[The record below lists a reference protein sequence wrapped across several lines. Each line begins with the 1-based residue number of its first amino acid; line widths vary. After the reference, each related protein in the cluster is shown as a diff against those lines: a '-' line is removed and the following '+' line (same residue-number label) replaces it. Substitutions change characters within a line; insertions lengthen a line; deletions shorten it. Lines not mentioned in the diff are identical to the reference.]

1 MLDPKLIKEK
11 PEMIRNMLKSRA
23 VEFDLDELIKTDEKR
38 REFIIK
44 TDELRKKKNQ
54 VGIRISEKKKA
65 KEDASSILA
74 EMKNISSELTKLES
88 EQEEIENKYLKLAST
103 IPNLVHESVPIGIDD
118 SANIEIKKWGN
129 IPKFD
134 FKVKDHIDISE
145 NLNLVD
151 LERAA
156 KVAGARFYYLK
167 NDLVRLNQALINFGL
182 DFLAEKGYSLIQ
194 PPYMINRESME
205 GAVIAEDFEEV
216 IYKIQDEDLYMIGTS
231 EHAMAAMHSKEIIE
245 GKNIPMKYAGI
256 SPCFRKE
263 AGAHG
268 RDQKGIFRVHQFDKI
283 EQFVFSKPEDSW
295 KEHEKLLAVA
305 EEFYQKLEIPYRVML
320 LSTGDIGK
328 ISAKTYDIEAWM
340 AGQNAYREI
349 VSCSNCLEYQAR
361 RLKIRFRDKTNED
374 TQYIHTL
381 NSTLIATTRVLVSI
395 MENFQTKEG
404 HIRIPQ
410 GFTAIYGKSE
420 RDILT
425 YPYILDLK
433 FVKNWH
439 AEKVE

>member
-11 PEMIRNMLKSRA
+11 SQVIKDMLKARS
-23 VEFDLDELIKTDEKR
+23 VDFDLEGLIDSDQKR

-54 VGIRISEKKKA
+54 VALNISEKKKRG
-65 KEDASSILA
+65 EDISSILA
-74 EMKNISSELTKLES
+74 EMKNISEELSKLEVD
-88 EQEEIENKYLKLAST
+88 QNDIEKKYLKLAAS
-103 IPNLVHESVPIGIDD
+103 IPNLIHESVPIGKDEE
-118 SANIEIKKWGN
+118 SNKEIKKWGN

-134 FKVKDHIDISE
+134 FKIKDHIDISE
-145 NLNLVD
+145 DLDLVD

-182 DFLAEKGYSLIQ
+182 DFLREKGYSVVQ

-216 IYKIQDEDLYMIGTS
+216 IYKIDNQDLYMIGTS

-245 GKNIPMKYAGI
+245 GKDIPKKYAGI

-295 KEHEKLLAVA
+295 KEHEKLLSIA

-320 LSTGDIGK
+320 LSTGDTGN

-374 TQYIHTL
+374 TQYVHTL
-381 NSTLIATTRVLVSI
+381 NSTLIATTRVLVAI
-395 MENFQTKEG
+395 MENFQTKDG
-404 HIRIPQ
+404 HIRIPEVLQ
-410 GFTAIYGKSE
+410 GYMGNQKEI
-420 RDILT
+420 
-425 YPYILDLK
+425 
-433 FVKNWH
+433 
-439 AEKVE
+439 

>member
-11 PEMIRNMLKSRA
+11 PEIIRNMLKSRA
-23 VEFDLDELIKTDEKR
+23 VEFDLEGLIESDQKR

-54 VGIRISEKKKA
+54 VAITISEKKKDG
-65 KEDASSILA
+65 EDASSILA
-74 EMKNISSELTKLES
+74 EMKNISNELTKLES
-88 EQEEIENKYLKLAST
+88 EQEHIESKYLKLAST
-103 IPNLVHESVPIGIDD
+103 IPNLVHESVPIGPDE
-118 SANIEIKKWGN
+118 STNKEIKRWGN
-129 IPKFD
+129 IPEFD
-134 FKVKDHIDISE
+134 FKIKDHIDISE
-145 NLNLVD
+145 DLNLVD

-167 NDLVRLNQALINFGL
+167 NDLVRLNQALIHFGL
-182 DFLAEKGYSLIQ
+182 DFLAEKGYSLVQ

-216 IYKIQDEDLYMIGTS
+216 IYKVQEEDLYMIGTS

-283 EQFVFSKPEDSW
+283 EQFIFSKPEDSW
-295 KEHEKLLAVA
+295 KEHEKMLAVA

-374 TQYIHTL
+374 TQYVHTL
-381 NSTLIATTRVLVSI
+381 NSTLIATTRVLVAI
-395 MENFQTKEG
+395 MENFQTKDG

-410 GFTAIYGKSE
+410 VLQSYMGNQKEI
-420 RDILT
+420 
-425 YPYILDLK
+425 
-433 FVKNWH
+433 
-439 AEKVE
+439 

>member
-11 PEMIRNMLKSRA
+11 PEIIRDMLKSRA
-23 VEFDLDELIKTDEKR
+23 VEFDLDGLIESDQKR

-54 VGIRISEKKKA
+54 VAMVISEKKKA
-65 KEDASSILA
+65 GEDASSILT
-74 EMKNISSELTKLES
+74 EMKNISTELTELES
-88 EQEEIENKYLKLAST
+88 EQEEIEKKYLKLAST
-103 IPNLVHESVPIGIDD
+103 IPNLVDKSVPIGPDE
-118 SANIEIKKWGN
+118 SANKEIKKWGD

-134 FKVKDHIDISE
+134 FKIKDHIDISE
-145 NLNLVD
+145 DLNLVD

-167 NDLVRLNQALINFGL
+167 NDLVRLNQALIHFGL
-182 DFLAEKGYSLIQ
+182 DFLAEKGYSLVQ

-216 IYKIQDEDLYMIGTS
+216 IYKVQEEDLYMIGTS

-283 EQFVFSKPEDSW
+283 EQFIFSKPEDSW
-295 KEHEKLLAVA
+295 KEHEKMLEIA
-305 EEFYQKLEIPYRVML
+305 EEFYQKLGIPYRVML

-374 TQYIHTL
+374 TQYVHTL
-381 NSTLIATTRVLVSI
+381 NSTLIATTRVLVAI
-395 MENFQTKEG
+395 MENFQTKDG

-410 GFTAIYGKSE
+410 VLQSYMGNQKEI
-420 RDILT
+420 
-425 YPYILDLK
+425 
-433 FVKNWH
+433 
-439 AEKVE
+439 

>member
-11 PEMIRNMLKSRA
+11 PQVIQDMLKARA
-23 VEFDLDELIKTDEKR
+23 VEFDLEGLIESDQKR

-54 VGIRISEKKKA
+54 VALTISEKKKA
-65 KEDASSILA
+65 GEDISGILE
-74 EMKNISSELTKLES
+74 EMKKVSEELTKLEL
-88 EQEEIENKYLKLAST
+88 EQNNVEKKYLKLASS
-103 IPNLVHESVPIGIDD
+103 IPNLIHESVPIGKDD
-118 SANIEIKKWGN
+118 ESNKEIKKWGD
-129 IPKFD
+129 IPEFD
-134 FKVKDHIDISE
+134 FKIKDHIDISE
-145 NLNLVD
+145 DLDLVD

-182 DFLAEKGYSLIQ
+182 DFLREKGYSVVQ

-205 GAVIAEDFEEV
+205 GAVFADDFEEV
-216 IYKIQDEDLYMIGTS
+216 IYKIDNEDLYMIGTS

-245 GKNIPMKYAGI
+245 GKDIPKKYAGI

-283 EQFVFSKPEDSW
+283 EQFIFSKPEDSW
-295 KEHEKLLAVA
+295 KEHEKLLSIA
-305 EEFYQKLEIPYRVML
+305 EEFYQKLKIPYRVML
-320 LSTGDIGK
+320 LSTGDTGN

-361 RLKIRFRDKTNED
+361 RLKIRFRDKTNDD
-374 TQYIHTL
+374 TQYVHTL
-381 NSTLIATTRVLVSI
+381 NSTLIATTRVLVAI
-395 MENFQTKEG
+395 MENFQTKDG
-404 HIRIPQ
+404 HIRIPEVLQ
-410 GFTAIYGKSE
+410 GYMGNQKEI
-420 RDILT
+420 
-425 YPYILDLK
+425 
-433 FVKNWH
+433 
-439 AEKVE
+439 

>member
-1 MLDPKLIKEK
+1 MLDPKLIKEN
-11 PEMIRNMLKSRA
+11 PEIIRSMLKSRA
-23 VEFDLDELIKTDEKR
+23 VEFDLDGLIELDKKR

-54 VGIRISEKKKA
+54 VAIIISEKKKGG
-65 KEDASSILA
+65 DDISSILA
-74 EMKNISSELTKLES
+74 EMKNISNEITESES
-88 EQEEIENKYLKLAST
+88 EQENIESKYLKLAST
-103 IPNLVHESVPIGIDD
+103 IPNLVHESVPIGVDD

-129 IPKFD
+129 IPEFD
-134 FKVKDHIDISE
+134 FKIKDHIDISE
-145 NLNLVD
+145 DLNLVD

-167 NDLVRLNQALINFGL
+167 NDLVRLNQALIHFGL

-216 IYKIQDEDLYMIGTS
+216 IYKIQEEDLYMIGTS

-245 GKNIPMKYAGI
+245 GKEIPMKYAGI

-295 KEHEKLLAVA
+295 KEHEKMLAVA

-374 TQYIHTL
+374 TQYVHTL
-381 NSTLIATTRVLVSI
+381 NSTLIATTRVLVAI
-395 MENFQTKEG
+395 MENFQTKDG

-410 GFTAIYGKSE
+410 VLQRYMGNQKEI
-420 RDILT
+420 
-425 YPYILDLK
+425 
-433 FVKNWH
+433 
-439 AEKVE
+439 

>member
-11 PEMIRNMLKSRA
+11 SQVIKDMLKARS
-23 VEFDLDELIKTDEKR
+23 VDFDLEGLIDSDQKR

-54 VGIRISEKKKA
+54 VALNISEKKK
-65 KEDASSILA
+65 KGEDISSILA
-74 EMKNISSELTKLES
+74 EMKNISEELSKLEVD
-88 EQEEIENKYLKLAST
+88 QNDIEKKYLKLAAS
-103 IPNLVHESVPIGIDD
+103 IPNLIHESVPIGEDEE
-118 SANIEIKKWGN
+118 SNKEIKKWGN

-134 FKVKDHIDISE
+134 FKIKDHIDISE
-145 NLNLVD
+145 DLDLVD

-182 DFLAEKGYSLIQ
+182 DFLREKGYSIVQ

-205 GAVIAEDFEEV
+205 GAVIADDFEEV
-216 IYKIQDEDLYMIGTS
+216 IYKIDNQDLYMIGTS

-245 GKNIPMKYAGI
+245 GKDIPKKYAGI

-295 KEHEKLLAVA
+295 KEHEKLLSIA

-320 LSTGDIGK
+320 LSTGDTGN

-374 TQYIHTL
+374 TQYVHTL
-381 NSTLIATTRVLVSI
+381 NSTLIATTRVLVAI
-395 MENFQTKEG
+395 MENFQTKDG
-404 HIRIPQ
+404 HIRIPEVLQ
-410 GFTAIYGKSE
+410 GYMGNQKEI
-420 RDILT
+420 
-425 YPYILDLK
+425 
-433 FVKNWH
+433 
-439 AEKVE
+439 